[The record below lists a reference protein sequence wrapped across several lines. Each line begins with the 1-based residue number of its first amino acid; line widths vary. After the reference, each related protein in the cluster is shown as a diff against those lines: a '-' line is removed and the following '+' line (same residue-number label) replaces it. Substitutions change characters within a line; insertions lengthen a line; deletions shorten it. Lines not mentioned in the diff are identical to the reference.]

1 MRSSQGPPGAPGP
14 KGDRGDKGP
23 QGAQGI
29 PGIPGTPGLIG
40 PNGASGQTICHYVF
54 PITTTT
60 LHSDLPSPY
69 VGVSTPVGWNT
80 YRNSSTYPSY
90 ISWNNANQLA
100 STKLYVSWIDG
111 SGINVQKFMSMLKIN
126 DVVTIQSKTNHALS
140 QEWKLNAAPIPHDNF
155 MEFNV
160 TLAKSNSAQ
169 LLPPENTHALFIFVY
184 NGNALT
190 NANAL
195 ESRIAELEERVIA
208 LTARLAAAG
217 IS

>member
-1 MRSSQGPPGAPGP
+1 MRSSQGPPGTPGQ

-29 PGIPGTPGLIG
+29 PGAPGPIG

-54 PITTTT
+54 PITTAT

-69 VGVSTPVGWNT
+69 IGVSTPIGWNT

-100 STKLYVSWIDG
+100 STKLHVSWIDG
-111 SGINVQKFMSMLKIN
+111 SGINVQKFMSMLKMN
-126 DVVTIQSKTNHALS
+126 DVVTIQSKTNHALY

-195 ESRIAELEERVIA
+195 ESRIAALEERVNT
-208 LTARLAAAG
+208 LTARLAAG
-217 IS
+217 ML